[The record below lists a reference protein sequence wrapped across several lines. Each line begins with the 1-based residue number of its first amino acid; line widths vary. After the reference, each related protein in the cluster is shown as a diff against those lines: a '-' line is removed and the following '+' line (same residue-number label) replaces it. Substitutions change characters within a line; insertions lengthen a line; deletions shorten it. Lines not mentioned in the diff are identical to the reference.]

1 MIGGSDRDSFITMEN
16 ASNWIVLAEL
26 LRPQG
31 RKGELLAELHTD
43 FPERFSED
51 TRVFLAKADF
61 NGTSEQARQAVVSE
75 FWLPLGKNQGRIVLK
90 FTGIDSITDAES
102 IAGLEVIVPREE
114 RLPLE
119 DEANYISDLVG
130 CTVYDGTTP
139 IGIVEDVQF
148 STTPDGLRRL
158 EEIAPML
165 ILKSTDG
172 EELLIPFAKDF
183 LVAIDPE
190 AKRIDMI
197 LPVGLVDVNR

>member
-1 MIGGSDRDSFITMEN
+1 MEN

-61 NGTSEQARQAVVSE
+61 NGTSREAREAIVSA

-102 IAGLEVIVPREE
+102 IAGLEVILPREE
-114 RLPLE
+114 RISLE

-139 IGIVEDVQF
+139 IGIVDDVQF

-158 EEIAPML
+158 DEIAPML

-183 LVAIDPE
+183 LVSINPE

>member
-1 MIGGSDRDSFITMEN
+1 MQND
-16 ASNWIVLAEL
+16 SNWIVLAEL

-43 FPERFSED
+43 FPERFEDD
-51 TRVFLAKADF
+51 TRVFLAKANFD
-61 NGTSEQARQAVVSE
+61 GSSDQARQAVVSE
-75 FWLPLGKNQGRIVLK
+75 YWLPLGKNQGRIVLK
-90 FTGIDSITDAES
+90 FAGIDSISDAES
-102 IAGLEVIVPREE
+102 VAGLEVIVPREE

-130 CTVYDGTTP
+130 CTVYDKGIA
-139 IGIVEDVQF
+139 IGVVNDVQF

-165 ILKSTDG
+165 ILTSSDG

-183 LVAIDPE
+183 LVMIDAE
-190 AKRIDMI
+190 AKRIEMV
-197 LPVGLVDVNR
+197 LPSGLLDVNR